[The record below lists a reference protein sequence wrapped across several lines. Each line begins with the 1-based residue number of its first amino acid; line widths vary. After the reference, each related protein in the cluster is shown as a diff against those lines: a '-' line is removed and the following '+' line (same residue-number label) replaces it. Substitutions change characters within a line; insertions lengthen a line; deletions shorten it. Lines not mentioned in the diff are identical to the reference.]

1 MSAFIREWA
10 TDRLLLREL
19 NPGTAEWLWEEA
31 GPSEKMKFFGCHSI
45 ADLNLQIRRFRDSLI
60 QNARFS
66 YRHWLLVRRKDG
78 AVIGDAGFHTW
89 YILDARAE
97 LGYGFRREEWS
108 GQGLMREAV
117 SKILHLGFG
126 EMSLYR
132 VEAYTSPYNKSSQKL
147 LEHLGFEREGLL
159 RAYFQANGRPND
171 ALCYALLRPAWAQRG
186 L

>member
-60 QNARFS
+60 QN
-66 YRHWLLVRRKDG
+66 
-78 AVIGDAGFHTW
+78 
-89 YILDARAE
+89 ILDARAE